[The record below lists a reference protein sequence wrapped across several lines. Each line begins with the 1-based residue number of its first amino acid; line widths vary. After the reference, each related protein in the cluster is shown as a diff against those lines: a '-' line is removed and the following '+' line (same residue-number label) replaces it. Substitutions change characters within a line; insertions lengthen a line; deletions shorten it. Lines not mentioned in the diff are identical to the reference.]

1 MTDAVQKPK
10 EFDCVRFKDE
20 LQARLMREYK
30 GLTDEQIRR
39 RRARKLATSQTPI
52 AKLWRKLQA
61 RYEKAAKAAGPR
73 RTATRSRRSRSPA

>member
-1 MTDAVQKPK
+1 MKKPK

-39 RRARKLATSQTPI
+39 RRARKLATSKSPI

-61 RYEKAAKAAGPR
+61 RDKKQAKAAGAHR
-73 RTATRSRRSRSPA
+73 AATRSRRSRCPA

>member
-1 MTDAVQKPK
+1 MKKPK
-10 EFDCVRFKDE
+10 EFDCIQFKDE

-61 RYEKAAKAAGPR
+61 RDKKAAKAAGPR
-73 RTATRSRRSRSPA
+73 RAATRSRRSRSPA

>member
-1 MTDAVQKPK
+1 MKKPK

-52 AKLWRKLQA
+52 AKLWRRLQA
-61 RYEKAAKAAGPR
+61 RGKKPAEALAGARKGGR
-73 RTATRSRRSRSPA
+73 RA

>member
-1 MTDAVQKPK
+1 MNTPK

-39 RRARKLATSQTPI
+39 RRARNLATSQTPI

-61 RYEKAAKAAGPR
+61 RDKKAAKAAGPR
-73 RTATRSRRSRSPA
+73 RAATRSRRSRSPA

>member
-1 MTDAVQKPK
+1 MKKPK
-10 EFDCVRFKDE
+10 EFDCVQFKDE

-52 AKLWRKLQA
+52 AKLWRKLLA
-61 RYEKAAKAAGPR
+61 RDKKQAKAAGAR
-73 RTATRSRRSRSPA
+73 RSAARSRRSRCPA